1 MTSKDT
7 HDDVI
12 LHIIVI
18 ISIIITELISCFIQK
33 PNASQKN
40 SPATSPSPKRSANSS
55 SPRQSTTTRSST
67 SKKTKTRTRSRAA
80 STKTHSRAN
89 SSVTG
94 NQKSSKTPSKDGI
107 LSLPT
112 EKSRSGHSTQPASH
126 RQTMKSNLTT
136 PIVG

>member
-40 SPATSPSPKRSANSS
+40 SLATSPSPKRSAKSS

-67 SKKTKTRTRSRAA
+67 TKKTKTRTRSRAA
-80 STKTHSRAN
+80 SSKTQVAN

-94 NQKSSKTPSKDGI
+94 SQKTSRTRSKDGT

-112 EKSRSGHSTQPASH
+112 ETSRSGHSIQPA
-126 RQTMKSNLTT
+126 
-136 PIVG
+136 